1 MDHKI
6 IKLVCTVTISLLF
19 LLPML
24 LSGCDK
30 KEDISD
36 EVSMMEDENGLII
49 SNVNQ
54 ELEGVGISEVASS
67 LSTPVPVETDT
78 RVGVY
83 IFPGWYRDAGTND
96 YDYPTHDEESEW
108 RLIAEFA
115 NPRPVLG
122 FYDDSIPEVNDWHI
136 KWALEA
142 GISWFAFD
150 WYWNTGE
157 KRLSWSLE
165 KGFLQAEYNEMMDF
179 CIHWCNHGLDWKNPL
194 DFSEAALLE
203 MMDYL
208 VENYFTLPNYLLID
222 NRPVFMVWESR
233 PVFEANGGEEAFRD
247 NVLPKLNQR
256 CHDAGL
262 GDLFLVHVDNS
273 PLRIADIET
282 GDAVTGYSYA
292 HLTTDTPFGVPGS
305 APYSEMVEALP
316 THWDHILD
324 TTKLPFMVSTQA
336 GWDSTPRA
344 LAFDRSPGTR
354 WVRTDNTVELF
365 EETLREGK
373 SRITTDMP
381 FFLIEAWNEWGEGS
395 FIEPSVSHGFG
406 HLEAIRRVFAP
417 DAPQW
422 DWAVP
427 SQSQID
433 SYSVLRGEELV
444 AARAR
449 ELQPDPAPPVIE
461 QLVNITRNPETL
473 PEVPVAAYS
482 FNDASFLEKLTFS
495 GGVQIESSDGAVA
508 RFKITGNDPHM
519 VLRED
524 WGAPVHERIV
534 ALRVR
539 YDGPSALH
547 AEFFWAADD
556 DTLQSEKSRRYQW
569 MSDGEFHIY
578 VFTFDE
584 GEETVGRLT
593 TLRLDLPDE
602 VGGIAELE
610 WLRVY

>member
-1 MDHKI
+1 M
-6 IKLVCTVTISLLF
+6 SLF
-19 LLPML
+19 LPIL
-24 LSGCDK
+24 LSGCGMVEENSYDVSRTEGEVEMVI
-30 KEDISD
+30 EDGMQALADDVMSKT
-36 EVSMMEDENGLII
+36 
-49 SNVNQ
+49 
-54 ELEGVGISEVASS
+54 ASA
-67 LSTPVPVETDT
+67 LLPPVPVETDV

-83 IFPGWYRDAGTND
+83 IFPGWYRNEGTND
-96 YDYPTHDEESEW
+96 YDYSTHDEDSEW

-122 FYDDSIPEVNDWHI
+122 FYDDSLPEVNDWHI

-150 WYWNTGE
+150 WYWNAGE
-157 KRLSWSLE
+157 KRLAWSLE
-165 KGFLQAEYNEMMDF
+165 KGFLQAEFNEMMDF

-194 DFSEAALLE
+194 DFSDAALLE
-203 MMDYL
+203 MIDYL
-208 VENYFTLPNYLLID
+208 IENYFTLPNYLLID
-222 NRPVFMVWESR
+222 NRPVFMIWETQ

-262 GDLFLVHVDNS
+262 GDLFLVHVDNN

-282 GDAVTGYSYA
+282 GDAITGYSYA
-292 HLTTDTPFGVPGS
+292 HLTTETPFGVPGS

-316 THWDHILD
+316 VHWDHILD
-324 TTKLPFMVSTQA
+324 TSRLPFIVSTQA

-344 LAFDRSPGTR
+344 LAHNRNPESR

-373 SRITTDMP
+373 SRITPEMP

-395 FIEPSVSHGFG
+395 FIEPSISHGFG
-406 HLEAIRRVFAP
+406 HLEAIRRVFSP
-417 DAPQW
+417 DAPEW
-422 DWAVP
+422 EWAVP

-433 SYSVLRGEELV
+433 SYSVLRGDELL

-461 QLVNITRNPETL
+461 QMVNITRNPETL
-473 PEVPVAAYS
+473 PEVQLAAYS
-482 FNDASFLEKLTFS
+482 FSDTAFFEKWSLS
-495 GGVQIESSDGAVA
+495 GGVQLENIDEEGV
-508 RFKITGNDPHM
+508 RLKVIGNDPHM
-519 VLRED
+519 VLHDD
-524 WGAPVHERIV
+524 WGAPVHERKI

-539 YDGPSALH
+539 YEGPGALH

-556 DTLQSEKSRRYQW
+556 DALQSEKSRRYYW
-569 MSDGEFHIY
+569 VPDGEYHIY

-584 GEETVGRLT
+584 GDETSGRLT